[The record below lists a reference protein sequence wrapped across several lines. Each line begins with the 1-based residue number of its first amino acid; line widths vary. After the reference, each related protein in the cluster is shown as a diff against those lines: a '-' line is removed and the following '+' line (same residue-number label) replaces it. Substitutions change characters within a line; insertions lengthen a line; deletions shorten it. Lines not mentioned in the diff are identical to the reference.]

1 MVYIVYMNK
10 SDIAESFSVAAKT
23 YDQAAFIEQEIG
35 QRLIQRLEYI
45 KLDPKYILDL
55 GCGTGYFT
63 RQLQSL
69 YPGATIIGLDIAF
82 GMVNFASNNTQLQY
96 CCGDAEQ
103 LPFLDMQFD
112 LIFSNCCLPSIE
124 NFEVL
129 FTELNRVLN
138 LDGMLLITTFG
149 PDTLQELGIIGTWQ
163 DMHQMGDL
171 LLQQQYKDPVVDTE
185 KLTFTYNKLQTLLM
199 DLQASGS
206 FEINFS
212 NAENLDQPC
221 AVTYEIIYCHAQ
233 KQTITKK
240 QYTDTAGNTYIP
252 VTKLPTL

>member
-1 MVYIVYMNK
+1 MNK
-10 SDIAESFSVAAKT
+10 LEIAAAFSAAAKT
-23 YDQAAFIEQEIG
+23 YDQAAFIEHEIG
-35 QRLIQRLEYI
+35 QRLMQRLEYI
-45 KLDPKYILDL
+45 KINPKYILDL

-63 RQLQSL
+63 RQLQDR
-69 YPGATIIGLDIAF
+69 YPSATIIGLDIAF
-82 GMVNFASNNTQLQY
+82 GMAKFASDNTQLQY

-124 NFEVL
+124 NFEIL
-129 FTELNRVLN
+129 FAELKRVLN
-138 LDGMLLITTFG
+138 LDGMLLVTTFG
-149 PDTLQELGIIGTWQ
+149 PDTLQELRITSNWQ
-163 DMHQMGDL
+163 DMHQIGDL

-185 KLTFTYNKLQTLLM
+185 KLTFTYKKLQTLLM

-206 FEINFS
+206 FEIDFS
-212 NAENLDQPC
+212 NAENLEQPC
-221 AVTYEIIYCHAQ
+221 AITYEIIYCHAQ
-233 KQTITKK
+233 KQTTTKK